1 MSHKFYGYIYLIQN
15 IQNNKIYIGKTVK
28 NPIKYIK
35 KHFQYALRE
44 ASPTKYFYNA
54 IRKYGKENF
63 KIKILGE
70 IISRSIRNLNK
81 KLNQAEIEC
90 IFHFRS
96 FGSNG
101 INYDDTYGYNQ
112 TKGGDGWQKGSI
124 PWNKGLVGIY
134 SEEAKQKMSETR
146 KIKLD
151 SGEIIPWNKG
161 LTKETDERV
170 KKYGESNKNH
180 IVTEDTRNKIGK
192 ANSGENCGMYGK
204 SVYSVWIEK
213 YGVEEADK
221 KEKEKRRKSSES
233 QLNKK
238 RSPESVIKGEATKK
252 RNRELKKLYL
262 TQIAYIIN
270 ILKIKLI

>member
-81 KLNQAEIEC
+81 KLNQVEIEC